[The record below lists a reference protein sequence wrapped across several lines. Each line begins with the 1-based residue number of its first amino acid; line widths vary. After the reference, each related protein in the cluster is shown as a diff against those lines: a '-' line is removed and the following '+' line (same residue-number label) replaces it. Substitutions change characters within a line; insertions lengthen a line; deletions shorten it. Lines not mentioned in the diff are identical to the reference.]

1 MRARLAK
8 ATRLCSRLK
17 RDVGLKTMPRFEN
30 PLEYQFAKE
39 AAASLGHAGRQLR
52 KALDAL
58 GKYDQEISAN
68 PWQARLVSREDLVA
82 TAGEAFWSYVVQ
94 REMFGL
100 LDPEYIAK
108 EYGVP
113 AEVWQAMGPKR
124 KNP

>member
-1 MRARLAK
+1 
-8 ATRLCSRLK
+8 
-17 RDVGLKTMPRFEN
+17 MPRFDN
-30 PLEYQFAKE
+30 PIEYQFAGE
-39 AAASLGHAGRQLR
+39 AAAALGASGRQLR

-58 GKYDQEISAN
+58 NKYDADVASNQRRASSE
-68 PWQARLVSREDLVA
+68 SRSELVA

-113 AEVWQAMGPKR
+113 ADVWQAMGPKKR
-124 KNP
+124 DGL

>member
-1 MRARLAK
+1 
-8 ATRLCSRLK
+8 
-17 RDVGLKTMPRFEN
+17 MPRFEN
-30 PLEYQFAKE
+30 PIEYQFVRE

-58 GKYDQEISAN
+58 EGYDADLIAN
-68 PWQARLVSREDLVA
+68 PWRVRLVSRAELVG

-100 LDPEYIAK
+100 LDPEYIGK

-113 AEVWQAMGPKR
+113 ADVWQAMGPKR
-124 KNP
+124 K